1 MEYVI
6 NFFEYGVRGIWYVL
20 WVVVLVIVGFAFLGI
35 IGNKQTLKRNA
46 ELEKKREEQAK
57 NEANKTHEQMEKN
70 AQFGGIDT
78 TLDEEAKE
86 AEENA
91 QKDASATNQAVATP
105 VVEPVVEPKPTES
118 EQKEEVPQVLNLD
131 EVGTTEVKEE
141 KPVEV
146 PTVAETEKKEEVPEV
161 LDLDKVANK

>member
-20 WVVVLVIVGFAFLGI
+20 WVIVLVIVGFAFLGI

-46 ELEKKREEQAK
+46 ELEKKRQEQAK

-78 TLDEEAKE
+78 TLDEEAKK
-86 AEENA
+86 AEEAA
-91 QKDASATNQAVATP
+91 QEAASATNQTVATP
-105 VVEPVVEPKPTES
+105 VVETKPTES

-131 EVGTTEVKEE
+131 EAGTNEVKEE